1 MSQRLIFPMNT
12 CHTCSSGT
20 TLRVCVTPSPS
31 ASSNL
36 VSWFFT
42 CVLTHAGLR
51 DGLSKCSW
59 GLLAVFP
66 SLFWRLEAQQAS
78 PEKCLSQSTQ
88 QMFFNLNGVCNI
100 IQDVSMYLLPIPM
113 LWGLQMPLRQK
124 FALGTLLSIGL
135 VAVAG
140 KH

>member
-1 MSQRLIFPMNT
+1 MGFVGSLSVITFFF
-12 CHTCSSGT
+12 
-20 TLRVCVTPSPS
+20 LAFVCVP
-31 ASSNL
+31 
-36 VSWFFT
+36 
-42 CVLTHAGLR
+42 
-51 DGLSKCSW
+51 
-59 GLLAVFP
+59 P

-78 PEKCLSQSTQ
+78 PEKCLSQGTQ

-140 KH
+140 EY